1 MILIGIPNMGTVPTE
16 VMASVVRVAK
26 VYGDKISYIAPS
38 NSLVYDA
45 RDMIMLE
52 ALKMD
57 ADLVFIDSDIEFSL
71 EAFQRLLSHKKP
83 IVSGLYYGRN
93 IPSKPIAYKKVRPK
107 TFFRKNPIAEH
118 ITEIEPFMEVEG
130 AGLGFCLIRKE
141 VLRAVY
147 REGYNAFQPIKGL
160 GEDFSFFYRC
170 RKKGYK
176 VYLDTTLGLKHI
188 GRYKYGK

>member
-1 MILIGIPNMGTVPTE
+1 MIVIGIPTMGSIPNKV
-16 VMASVVRVAK
+16 VACLVQVVRA
-26 VYGDKISYIAPS
+26 YGDEVTYMSTE

-45 RDMIMLE
+45 RDTIMQN

-57 ADLVFIDSDIEFSL
+57 ADLVFIDSDIYFTVD
-71 EAFQRLLSHKKP
+71 AFKQLLSHKKP
-83 IVSGLYYGRN
+83 IVSGLYYGRRM
-93 IPSKPIAYKKVRPK
+93 PSQPIAYKKVRPRSII
-107 TFFRKNPIAEH
+107 RKYPVAEH

-130 AGLGFCLIRKE
+130 AGLGFCLIRNE

-147 REGYNAFQPIKGL
+147 QEGRNAFAPYGGM

-176 VYLDTTLGLKHI
+176 IYLDTTLGLKHL
-188 GRYKYGK
+188 GEYAYGK

>member
-16 VMASVVRVAK
+16 VMASIVRVAK
-26 VYGDKISYIAPS
+26 AYGDKISYIAPS

-93 IPSKPIAYKKVRPK
+93 FPSKPIAYKKVRPK

-176 VYLDTTLGLKHI
+176 IYLDTTLELKHR
-188 GRYKYGK
+188 GRYKYGR